1 MKQIIEKLK
10 SIMMDFEKIGFTDN
24 QHTPYFLTLSEA
36 RQIVEA
42 LEGMENRR
50 AFTLPKDEEVNGMLN
65 IALRYLSDEQAN
77 ALIEGLVERFVR
89 PDDIKT
95 KMLKDLS
102 AKELEDDVNRNKI

>member
-42 LEGMENRR
+42 LEGMEERR
-50 AFTLPKDEEVNGMLN
+50 AFTLPKGEEVNGSRLCDGRASRHKRLLN
-65 IALRYLSDEQAN
+65 HKS
-77 ALIEGLVERFVR
+77 
-89 PDDIKT
+89 
-95 KMLKDLS
+95 
-102 AKELEDDVNRNKI
+102 